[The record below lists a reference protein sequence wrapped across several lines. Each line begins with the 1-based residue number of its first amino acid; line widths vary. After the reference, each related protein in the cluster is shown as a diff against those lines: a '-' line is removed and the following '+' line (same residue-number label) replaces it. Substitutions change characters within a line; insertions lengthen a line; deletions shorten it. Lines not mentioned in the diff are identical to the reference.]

1 MKKLKLLLL
10 SIFTV
15 FLFSGC
21 TAIGM
26 TIGALGSVIFEST
39 DLDLAKKEW
48 LERFMFMNEKKHVL
62 LSEDEKVRAAKNIC
76 ALKHLDKRKN
86 NQIFEKKAKVFC
98 QLEKNDKI
106 YFYDK
111 CMECGYLIDTIG
123 TSYLLVRDN
132 KPIELVE
139 IETRWSEKE
148 RRNIPIVE
156 RLH

>member
-1 MKKLKLLLL
+1 LYTCGRQIHQCTFSVLPALVGAVVEPAPEKGWAQKAQFERLMKNPN
-10 SIFTV
+10 
-15 FLFSGC
+15 
-21 TAIGM
+21 
-26 TIGALGSVIFEST
+26 
-39 DLDLAKKEW
+39 
-48 LERFMFMNEKKHVL
+48 RVL

-76 ALKHLDKRKN
+76 VLKHLDKRKN
-86 NQIFEKKAKVFC
+86 NQIFEKEAKVFC

>member
-1 MKKLKLLLL
+1 MKSLKLLLL

-15 FLFSGC
+15 ILFAGC
-21 TAIGM
+21 SAIGT

-48 LERFMFMNEKKHVL
+48 LERFMNEKKHVL

-76 ALKHLDKRKN
+76 VLKHLDKRKN
-86 NQIFEKKAKVFC
+86 NQIFEKEAKVFC

-139 IETRWSEKE
+139 IETRWSEAE
-148 RRNIPIVE
+148 RRSVPIVD